1 MSEYINNN
9 QERVEDF
16 YKFSLG
22 IINGENGTELI
33 KTHKLSLDKITPT
46 DIIAV
51 VDKLM
56 IDKIPF
62 DKLKKGIN
70 RILNVVYKTIN
81 EFPYDKPTD
90 AFFSH
95 MIAEN
100 NELDIRLK
108 KIMPLIKQINKN
120 LDNNIVSELKE
131 KITDL
136 LQFNNHYVKKENV
149 LFPYI
154 EKILPDYRCVNLMWL
169 FDDDIKSDIKLI
181 IQVLNSQN
189 IDIKELNRLFG
200 TLYFTMYAIIFREEK
215 LLFPIA
221 INALEENE
229 LNELY
234 EQSFEIGFSFID
246 TPEKIKFKKQKTQQ
260 ILDIDSKNTVLDFE
274 TGKMTLDQV
283 LLIFNNLPVD
293 VTLIDENDEVKFFST
308 PPHRIFTRTKAVVG
322 RKVQNCHPP
331 SSVHIVEE
339 LLESFKNGTKDRELF
354 WIEMGKMFVFIQY
367 YALRDENGKYIG
379 TLEVSQEVS
388 EIRNLKGEK
397 RLLDA

>member
-9 QERVEDF
+9 QDRIDDF

-33 KTHKLSLDKITPT
+33 KKYKLSLDAITPT

-62 DKLKKGIN
+62 ESLKKGIN
-70 RILNVVYKTIN
+70 KILNVVYKTIN
-81 EFPYDKPTD
+81 EYEYKKPTD
-90 AFFSH
+90 PFFSH
-95 MIAEN
+95 MIEEN
-100 NELDIRLK
+100 AELDKRLK
-108 KIMPLIKQINKN
+108 KIMPLIKQINKK
-120 LDNNIVSELKE
+120 LDDEIVNDIKE
-131 KITDL
+131 KIGEL
-136 LQFNNHYVKKENV
+136 MQFNFHYTKKENV

-154 EKILPDYRCVNLMWL
+154 EKFLPDYRCVNLMWL
-169 FDDDIKSDIKLI
+169 FDDDIKSDLKLI
-181 IQVLNSQN
+181 INILGSDN

-200 TLYFTMYAIIFREEK
+200 RLYFTMYAIIFREEK
-215 LLFPIA
+215 LLFPVA
-221 INALEENE
+221 INALEQNE

-246 TPEKIKFKKQKTQQ
+246 KPKEIKFEKTTTKQT
-260 ILDIDSKNTVLDFE
+260 LDIDSKTTILDFE

-339 LLESFKNGTKDRELF
+339 LLENFKTGKKDKELF
-354 WIEMGKMFVFIQY
+354 WIEMGKMFIFIQY
-367 YALRDENGKYIG
+367 YALRDEKGKYLG
-379 TLEVSQEVS
+379 TLEVSQDVS
-388 EIRNLKGEK
+388 EIRSLTGEK
-397 RLLDA
+397 RLLN